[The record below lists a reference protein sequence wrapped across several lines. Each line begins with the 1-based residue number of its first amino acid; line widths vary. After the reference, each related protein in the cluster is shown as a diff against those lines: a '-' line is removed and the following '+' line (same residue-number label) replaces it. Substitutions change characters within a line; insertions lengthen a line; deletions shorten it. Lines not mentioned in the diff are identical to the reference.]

1 MVERLCLKWND
12 FEENVKN
19 SFGSLRDD
27 DNFIDVTLACEDG
40 QQFEAHKVVL
50 ASSSPFFH
58 KILRGINH
66 ARPLLYLKGMKS
78 VDVGSILDFLYLG
91 EANVDQENLES
102 FLAVAEELQLKGL
115 MGQKKYGSAGGES
128 GSDKLF
134 GKGRPTKTFTDD
146 RKDPENFAKGVL
158 DDVKETLPLL
168 ARDGTGSRNV
178 AVANLPLDEGQLD
191 DLDEKV
197 KSMMERSPNM
207 IANGK
212 SGQIR
217 ASICKVCGKEGL
229 GRNIKRHIEANH
241 LEGQYVH
248 HCNLCGKIC
257 RSRNMLWEHKHK
269 NHSER
274 IN

>member
-19 SFGSLRDD
+19 SFERLRGD

-78 VDVGSILDFLYLG
+78 FDVASILDFIYLG
-91 EANVDQENLES
+91 EANVDQDNLTS

-115 MGQKKYGSAGGES
+115 MGQKKGGFVGGES
-128 GSDKLF
+128 GSGKLF
-134 GKGRPTKTFTDD
+134 DKGRTLPFKEDE
-146 RKDPENFAKGVL
+146 KNFPKKNL
-158 DDVKETLPLL
+158 DDVKQTWPLIGQD
-168 ARDGTGSRNV
+168 RRSSKTV
-178 AVANLPLDEGQLD
+178 AIANLPLDEGQLD

-197 KSMMERSPNM
+197 KSLMERSPNM

-257 RSRNMLWEHKHK
+257 RSRNMLWDHKHK
-269 NHSER
+269 NHNER